1 MDSTDIYTFTV
12 IRNHGAPISFT
23 IRRWK
28 LVATIAIL
36 SIFLLISAYFT
47 LMYFLLNAEGNKL
60 QNQLTEVTLQAEQ
73 LAKNISDRNQESF
86 YAENETSL
94 DSREQVKGALTTQS
108 EFSTSGI
115 WSTQT
120 QSLLLDDMQEAN
132 AVEVQKFNTSL
143 RGDRL
148 TLNIRL
154 QNTSDP
160 FQIIGGYAFTV
171 LINEDMQPAI
181 YKSVTGGEMGENGY
195 PVSYKSGSQYY
206 LKRKTQLIRQRFQL
220 ENVEDYYTMATIFV
234 FSYKGELISKQ
245 SYPLDKDLFLE

>member
-28 LVATIAIL
+28 LVASIAIF
-36 SIFLLISAYFT
+36 SIFFLISAYFT

-60 QNQLTEVTLQAEQ
+60 KTQLSEVTIQAEQ

-94 DSREQVKGALTTQS
+94 DSREQVKGALTTQA

-115 WSTQT
+115 WSN
-120 QSLLLDDMQEAN
+120 QSQNLLLNDMEAAN
-132 AVEVQKFNTSL
+132 EVEVQKFDASL
-143 RGDRL
+143 RGDKL

-154 QNTSDP
+154 HNTSDP
-160 FQIIGGYAFTV
+160 FQIIGGYVFTV
-171 LINEDMQPAI
+171 LMNEDMQPAI
-181 YKSVTGGEMGENGY
+181 FKSVTGGEMGENGY
-195 PVSYKSGSQYY
+195 PVSFKSGSQYY
-206 LKRKTQLIRQRFQL
+206 LKRKTQRIRQRFQL
-220 ENVEDYYTMATIFV
+220 ENVEDYYTTATIFV

-245 SYPLDKDLFLE
+245 SYPLDKELFLE